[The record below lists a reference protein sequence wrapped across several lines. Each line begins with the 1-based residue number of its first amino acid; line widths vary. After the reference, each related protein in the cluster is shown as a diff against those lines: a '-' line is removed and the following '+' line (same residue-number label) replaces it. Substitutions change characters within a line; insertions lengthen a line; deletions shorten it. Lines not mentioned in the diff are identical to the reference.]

1 MTIQDDETLQMYLEE
16 SLEHLADIEND
27 FLAIEENGANIDED
41 LVNKVYRAAHS
52 IKGGAGFMG
61 LTNIKDLTHEMENIL
76 GKIRGLEIVPTP
88 DIINVML
95 SAADELKAL
104 MGDILNSNNS
114 DISNHIKALQAIL
127 EANQAPSKPKA
138 KKTTVSK
145 PKAAKKKP
153 KKATAPKSKVSEKAP
168 EAEPHRSGD
177 VLPLSFAD
185 GQLAFTT
192 DANKITPFFDQGKC
206 VYLVKIDVD
215 EQIYDEGKTCQGML
229 EEMEQTGTIICA
241 NFPLHPAEELSS
253 DWTPDVPTMA
263 FLFATILK
271 PSDVNVLFEIDPEHI
286 LELRSDQQ
294 LYQLDGSPMDR
305 ALTEAAPDEPEPEN
319 IVGVSKEGLDL
330 EMDMAP
336 EAAETE
342 DPPETDA
349 SPEEGANEVDEETDT
364 VAEETELMQEDIH
377 QEIQSI
383 DAKPEVGIEKK
394 AARYEHETSLRV
406 HVSLLDQLMTLA
418 GELVLSRNQL
428 LQSMGSSDKRGSE
441 VAGQRIDLITSE
453 LQEAIMLTRM
463 QSIGNVFN
471 KFPRVVRDLARTLGK
486 QVELSLEGKDVE
498 LDKTI
503 IEAIGD
509 PLTHLVRNAVD
520 HGIETPDLRKRAGKN
535 PTGHIFLRAYHEA
548 GQVNIEISDNGQGL
562 DGNKLAA
569 KAMEKGLITEEQAKV
584 MSAREKTNLIFLPGF
599 STAEKI
605 TDVSGRGVGMDVVKT
620 NLDQLGGIIDIDSTM
635 GKGTTLR
642 IKLPLTLAIIPCQI
656 VVTGGERYAIPQ
668 VNLEELLRIPAEQ
681 VRHRIERVGNADVVR
696 LRGNLLPLIR
706 LSEIIGV
713 DALYSDPESGEMKP
727 DRREKLADR
736 RSKKSPRE
744 PMEEKNEQEAEIEE
758 VSSETAPTRR
768 SEDRRFHAASALNI
782 VVVSTGAIKYGL
794 VVDSL
799 HDSEEIVV
807 KPLGRD
813 LKKCKGYAG
822 ATIMGDGR
830 VALILDV
837 SNLAQMAGLTTVEGT
852 ARAAEV
858 AESEREAIRASRDK
872 QSLLVFRSSS
882 EEQFAAPLNLV
893 ERIEKIKRND
903 IEEVGG
909 KQVIKYRGGSLPLF
923 NIDQVAN
930 VKPLAEQENLL
941 VIVFVVGG
949 REIGLLAIGP
959 VDAVEVNLTIDGS
972 TLRQPGIMGSAIIN
986 DHTTLLVDIVEI
998 VQTLNPQWFKEPEK
1012 VVDDKGNNA
1021 TILFAE
1027 DSNFFR
1033 NQVKASMEKEGF
1045 NVIEAEDGTIA
1056 WSLLQENIKEV
1067 SIVVTDIEMPNMD
1080 GFALTQLIKEN
1091 PAYSHLPVIA
1101 LTTLAGEEDIA
1112 RGKEVG
1118 IDDYQ
1123 IKLDRERLIRS
1134 IHGFLLAA
1142 AA

>member
-114 DISNHIKALQAIL
+114 DISNHIQALQAIL
-127 EANQAPSKPKA
+127 EANQVPSKPKA

-153 KKATAPKSKVSEKAP
+153 KKATAPKPKVSEKAP

-177 VLPLSFAD
+177 VLPLSFSD

-319 IVGVSKEGLDL
+319 IVGVSEEGLDL

-342 DPPETDA
+342 DPPEADV
-349 SPEEGANEVDEETDT
+349 SPEEGANEVDEEMDT
-364 VAEETELMQEDIH
+364 MAEETELMQEEIH

-383 DAKPEVGIEKK
+383 DAKPEIGIEKK

-744 PMEEKNEQEAEIEE
+744 PREEKNEQGAEIEE
-758 VSSETAPTRR
+758 ASSETAPTRR

-1012 VVDDKGNNA
+1012 VVDEKGNNA

-1033 NQVKASMEKEGF
+1033 NQVKASMVKEGF

-1134 IHGFLLAA
+1134 IHGFLVAA